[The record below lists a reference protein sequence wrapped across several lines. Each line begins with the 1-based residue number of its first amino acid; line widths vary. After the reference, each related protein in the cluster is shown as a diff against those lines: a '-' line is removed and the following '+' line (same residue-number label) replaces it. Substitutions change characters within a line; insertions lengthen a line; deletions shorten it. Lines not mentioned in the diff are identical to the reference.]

1 MTVIKVIIIIS
12 ILTLV
17 SCGQT
22 KLQSSFIDNINIGD
36 TLTLY
41 AKFSDCGE
49 WGGHIEKIQI
59 TKKASGLESIFY
71 KDTVSCENDPD
82 LTRKKTMEISKPL
95 TIPYENCIIKYIDSL
110 LIRANKTVGILGNSC
125 NHYELISKDKTYKY
139 LDFEEN
145 WQGFNEMR
153 NEIFTKKKPNR

>member
-1 MTVIKVIIIIS
+1 MSLLKVIFIIS

-22 KLQSSFIDNINIGD
+22 KLQSSYLDKINIGD

-59 TKKASGLESIFY
+59 TKKTSGLESLFY
-71 KDTVSCENDPD
+71 KDSVSCENDPN
-82 LTRKKTMEISKPL
+82 LTRKKIIEISKPL
-95 TIPYENCIIKYIDSL
+95 SIQNENCIIKYIDSL
-110 LIRANKTVGILGNSC
+110 LVKANKRVGILGNSC
-125 NHYELISKDKTYKY
+125 NHFELISKDKTYKY

-153 NEIFTKKKPNR
+153 NEIFTEKKTNP